1 MKFIAKPSKGSA
13 IPIVPMLDI
22 LTILLIFFIVHTQWK
37 RPQNLLHIDIPKTQH
52 IEGTEA
58 MPASN
63 ILSVTPKGEIALNG
77 EILPPDVLIQRLQSL
92 DIHAGIQMNV
102 DERAPFGSLV
112 NLWDI
117 ITAAGL
123 DIKEIPAKVDF
134 HP

>member
-1 MKFIAKPSKGSA
+1 
-13 IPIVPMLDI
+13 
-22 LTILLIFFIVHTQWK
+22 
-37 RPQNLLHIDIPKTQH
+37 
-52 IEGTEA
+52 